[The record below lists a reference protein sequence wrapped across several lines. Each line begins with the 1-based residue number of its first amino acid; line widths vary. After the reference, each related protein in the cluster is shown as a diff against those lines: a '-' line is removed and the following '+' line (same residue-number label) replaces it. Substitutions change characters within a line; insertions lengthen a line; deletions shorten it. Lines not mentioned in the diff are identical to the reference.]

1 LTLDT
6 GSLESLNLFFM
17 LHKILFLVFFFP
29 LAAIAQHTI
38 KGNFSPAENYKW
50 AVLYKVSPTI
60 LQYKTDTKIDEEGN
74 FTITLDADISKGM
87 YRLVYAVPQDIF
99 NFDIIYNGE
108 EDIVLSFNQDK
119 GVEFVISKE
128 NLLLASY
135 EKEMRTVQNQIVEQY
150 ANGYESVSSKF
161 ATLKNLQKSFEKKA
175 KGTIALEFIKA
186 NKPYIPESSQ
196 DIAAYIK
203 NNKKHYFENFD
214 INNTTLQESSF
225 IANYAYNYIIGFSSD
240 KDDASTAIKDNID
253 TFQEQLKYSDPIF
266 QKAQWI
272 KLWQKFVDADR
283 AHTANYI
290 SEYYLIPLAKSS
302 NDEGL
307 IEELTL
313 FKNMTLG
320 NKAVNFCWEDVV
332 DIKSILKNLHEI
344 DVAENYII
352 VFWSSGCSHCLNE
365 VPKLHS
371 KISSMEKGAYKVI
384 AVGLEDDPFPWRST
398 IRDFPEFINVLGLG
412 KWQNEI
418 AKNYGVN
425 ATPTYIILDKDK
437 KITARPE
444 ELDDVLKLLSKEP
457 TN

>member
-1 LTLDT
+1 V
-6 GSLESLNLFFM
+6 S
-17 LHKILFLVFFFP
+17 
-29 LAAIAQHTI
+29 IAQHTI

-50 AVLYKVSPTI
+50 AVLYKVSPTN
-60 LQYKTDTKIDEEGN
+60 LQYKTDTKIDAEGN
-74 FTITLDADISKGM
+74 FTLELDASITKGM
-87 YRLVYAVPQDIF
+87 YRLVYAVPKDIF
-99 NFDIIYNGE
+99 NFDIIYDGK
-108 EDIVLSFNQDK
+108 EDIVLNFNRDV
-119 GVEFVISKE
+119 GVEFLISKE

-135 EKEMRTVQNQIVEQY
+135 EKEMRTVQNQIVDQY
-150 ANGYESVSSKF
+150 ANGYESVASKF
-161 ATLKNLQKSFEKKA
+161 AILKNLQKSFEKKA
-175 KGTIALEFIKA
+175 KGTNALEFIKA
-186 NKPYIPESSQ
+186 NKPYIPENSQ
-196 DIAAYIK
+196 DITTYVK

-225 IANYAYNYIIGFSSD
+225 IPNYAYNYIIGFSSD
-240 KDDASTAIKDNID
+240 KKDASAAIKENID
-253 TFQEQLKYSDPIF
+253 TFQEQLTYSDPIF

-272 KLWQKFVDADR
+272 NLWQKFVDADR

-290 SEYYLIPLAKSS
+290 SENYLIPLAKSS

-313 FKNMTLG
+313 FKNMSLG
-320 NKAVNFCWEDVV
+320 NKAVNFSWEEVV
-332 DIKSILKNLHEI
+332 DNKVILKNLYEI

-352 VFWSSGCSHCLNE
+352 VFWNSECSHCLSE

-384 AVGLEDDPFPWRST
+384 AVGLEDDPFPWRSK

-444 ELDDVLKLLSKEP
+444 ELDDVFKILSTEP

>member
-1 LTLDT
+1 
-6 GSLESLNLFFM
+6 
-17 LHKILFLVFFFP
+17 
-29 LAAIAQHTI
+29 
-38 KGNFSPAENYKW
+38 
-50 AVLYKVSPTI
+50 
-60 LQYKTDTKIDEEGN
+60 
-74 FTITLDADISKGM
+74 M

-108 EDIVLSFNQDK
+108 EDIVLNFNPDK
-119 GVEFVISKE
+119 GVEFLISKE

-135 EKEMRTVQNQIVEQY
+135 EKEMRAVQNQIIEQY
-150 ANGYESVSSKF
+150 ANGYESVASKF
-161 ATLKNLQKSFEKKA
+161 AILKSLQKSFEKKA

-186 NKPYIPESSQ
+186 NKPYIPENSQ
-196 DIAAYIK
+196 DITTYIK

-214 INNTTLQESSF
+214 ISNTTLQESSF
-225 IANYAYNYIIGFSSD
+225 ITNYAFNYIIGFSSD
-240 KDDASTAIKDNID
+240 KGDASAAIKENID
-253 TFQEQLKYSDPIF
+253 AFQEQLKYGDSIF

-272 KLWQKFVDADR
+272 NLWQKFVDADSR
-283 AHTANYI
+283 HTANFI
-290 SEYYLIPLAKSS
+290 SENYLIPLAKSS
-302 NDEGL
+302 NDEVL
-307 IEELTL
+307 VEDLTL

-320 NKAVNFCWEDVV
+320 NKAVNFSWEEVV
-332 DIKSILKNLHEI
+332 DNKTILKNLHEI

-371 KISSMEKGAYKVI
+371 KISSMKKGAYKVI
-384 AVGLEDDPFPWRST
+384 AVGLEGGPFPWRSK
-398 IRDFPEFINVLGLG
+398 ILDFPEFINVLGLG

>member
-1 LTLDT
+1 MIKKL
-6 GSLESLNLFFM
+6 
-17 LHKILFLVFFFP
+17 LFLVFLLP
-29 LAAIAQHTI
+29 LVAIAQHTI
-38 KGNFSPAENYKW
+38 KGKFSPGEDYKW
-50 AVLYKVSPTI
+50 AVLYKVSATN
-60 LQYKTDTKIDEEGN
+60 LKYKTDTKVDEEGN
-74 FTITLDADISKGM
+74 FTLELDTGVTKGM

-108 EDIVLSFNQDK
+108 EDIVLNFNRDK
-119 GVEFVISKE
+119 GVEFLISSE

-135 EKEMRTVQNQIVEQY
+135 EKEMRAVQAQIAKRYEDGYDSVESMF
-150 ANGYESVSSKF
+150 E
-161 ATLKNLQKSFEKKA
+161 TLKELQKGFEKEA

-196 DIAAYIK
+196 DIATYIK
-203 NNKKHYFENFD
+203 NNKKNYFDNID
-214 INNTTLQESSF
+214 VNNTTLQESSF
-225 IANYAYNYIIGFSSD
+225 ITDYAYNYILGFSG
-240 KDDASTAIKDNID
+240 KKDASTAVEDNID
-253 TFQEQLKYSDPIF
+253 TFQEQIKLSDPAF

-272 KLWQKFVDADR
+272 KLWQKFINSDR

-290 SEYYLIPLAKSS
+290 SENYLIPLAKSS
-302 NDEGL
+302 NDEAL

-320 NKAVNFCWEDVV
+320 NKAANFSWEEVV
-332 DIKSILKNLHEI
+332 DNKTILKNLHEI

-352 VFWSSGCSHCLNE
+352 VFWSSGCSHCLRE

-384 AVGLEDDPFPWRST
+384 AVGLEDDPYAWRNK
-398 IRDFPEFINVLGLG
+398 IQAFPEFINVLGLG

-418 AKNYGVN
+418 GKNYGVN
-425 ATPTYIILDKDK
+425 STPTYVILDKDK
-437 KITARPE
+437 RITAKPE